1 MSLPTTGGTVDGAA
15 DGAAT
20 DSTAGSPL
28 ELIGRLGVVPVVVL
42 DDPATAAPLGGAL
55 LDGGLPIAEV
65 TFRTAAAAQ
74 ALAVM
79 ARDPRLL
86 VGAGTV
92 ITVDQVDRAVEA
104 GARFVVSPGFSAAV
118 VARAA
123 ELGVLALPGVA
134 TASEIMAALAAGVS
148 TVKFFPAGTSGGVA
162 AVRAL
167 AAPFPGLRFVPTGGI
182 TAESLPAYL
191 AVPAVTAVG
200 GSWMVA
206 RELVRQKRFDEVT
219 RLAAQAVALAAESRG
234 PAPGSAGPAARGAG
248 EGGR

>member
-1 MSLPTTGGTVDGAA
+1 MSLPTTGGTAGA
-15 DGAAT
+15 GT
-20 DSTAGSPL
+20 DSAAGSAL

-42 DDPATAAPLGGAL
+42 DDPAAAAPLAGAL
-55 LDGGLPIAEV
+55 VDGGLPIAEV

-104 GARFVVSPGFSAAV
+104 GARFIVSPGFSAAV

-134 TASEIMAALAAGVS
+134 TAGEIMAALAAGVS
-148 TVKFFPAGTSGGVA
+148 TVKFFPAETSGGVA

-206 RELVRQKRFDEVT
+206 KELLQRSRFDEVT
-219 RLAAQAVALAAESRG
+219 RLAAQAVALAAQARG
-234 PAPGSAGPAARGAG
+234 PVAGGPG